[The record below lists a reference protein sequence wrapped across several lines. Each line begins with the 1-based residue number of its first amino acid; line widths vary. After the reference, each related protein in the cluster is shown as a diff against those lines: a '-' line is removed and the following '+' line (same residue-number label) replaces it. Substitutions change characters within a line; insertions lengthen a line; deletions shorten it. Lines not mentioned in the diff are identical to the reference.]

1 MTILILG
8 LILFL
13 GTHSIRI
20 VASEWRNVQVARHGE
35 MTWKG
40 GYALASLLGF
50 GLIVWGFGM
59 ARLQPQVL
67 WQPPAGMRHLSAL
80 LMLASFIL
88 LAATYV
94 PRNRIK
100 AAVHHPMLLAT
111 VIWAVAH
118 LLANG
123 KLAGVIL
130 FGSFLLWSV
139 LALRASHQRDRAAGT
154 VYPAGTLNATL
165 TTVAVGGIL
174 WGVFAYWL
182 HGLLIG
188 VRPFA

>member
-8 LILFL
+8 LVIFL

-20 VASEWRNVQVARHGE
+20 VANEWRNVQVARHGE

-50 GLIVWGFGM
+50 GLVIWGFGM
-59 ARLQPQVL
+59 ARMSPQVL
-67 WQPPAGMRHLSAL
+67 WQPPAGMSHLGAL
-80 LMLASFIL
+80 LMLASFVL

-111 VIWAVAH
+111 VVWAVAH
-118 LLANG
+118 LLTNG
-123 KLAGVIL
+123 TLADMIL

-154 VYPAGTLNATL
+154 VYPAGTLSATL
-165 TTVAVGGIL
+165 TTVVAGGIL
-174 WGVFAYWL
+174 WGLFAFLL

-188 VRPFA
+188 VHPFA

>member
-8 LILFL
+8 LALFL

-20 VASEWRNVQVARHGE
+20 VADEWRNAQVARHSE
-35 MTWKG
+35 MAWKG

-50 GLIVWGFGM
+50 GLIIWGFGM
-59 ARLQPQVL
+59 ARMSPQVL
-67 WQPPAGMRHLSAL
+67 WQPPAAMRHLSSL
-80 LMLASFIL
+80 LMLASFVL

-111 VIWAVAH
+111 VVWAVAH
-118 LLANG
+118 LLTNG
-123 KLAGVIL
+123 TLADVIL

-154 VYPAGTLNATL
+154 VYPAGTLSATFAS
-165 TTVAVGGIL
+165 VAVGGVL
-174 WGVFAYWL
+174 WGMFAYWL

-188 VRPFA
+188 VHPFA

>member
-8 LILFL
+8 LALFL

-20 VASEWRNVQVARHGE
+20 VANEWRNVQVARHGE
-35 MTWKG
+35 MAWKG

-50 GLIVWGFGM
+50 GLIIWGFGV
-59 ARLQPQVL
+59 ARMSPQVL
-67 WQPPAGMRHLSAL
+67 WQPPAGMRHLSSL
-80 LMLASFIL
+80 LMLACFIL

-111 VIWAVAH
+111 VIWALAH
-118 LLANG
+118 LLTNG
-123 KLAGVIL
+123 TLADVLL

-139 LALRASHQRDRAAGT
+139 LALRASHRRDRAAGT
-154 VYPAGTLNATL
+154 VYPAGTLSATFSA
-165 TTVAVGGIL
+165 VAVGTVL

-188 VRPFA
+188 VDPFA

>member
-1 MTILILG
+1 MILILG
-8 LILFL
+8 LALFL
-13 GTHSIRI
+13 GTHSIRT
-20 VASEWRNVQVARHGE
+20 VAGEWRNVQVARHGE
-35 MTWKG
+35 TAWKG

-50 GLIVWGFGM
+50 GLIIWGFGM
-59 ARLQPQVL
+59 ARMAPQVL
-67 WQPPAGMRHLSAL
+67 WQPPTAMRHLSSL
-80 LMLASFIL
+80 LMLTSFIL

-111 VIWAVAH
+111 VIWALAH

-123 KLAGVIL
+123 TLADVIL

-154 VYPAGTLNATL
+154 VYQAGTLSATFA
-165 TTVAVGGIL
+165 TIAVGVVL
-174 WGVFAYWL
+174 WGLFAYWL

-188 VRPFA
+188 VHPFA